1 MKLIVSDIQRF
12 CMHDGPGIRTV
23 VFLKGCPLRCAWCHN
38 PEMQSVKPELLFYNK
53 KCIGCGICKKVCPNG
68 GHAFGETNG
77 HTVDRTLCVTCGK
90 CADACPT
97 GALEVSGRS
106 QTIVELM
113 AEIGR
118 DRAFYGKDGGLTI
131 SGGEPFMQ
139 PEGSAAL
146 LRACK
151 DAGMTTV
158 VETCGQFDPEIIP
171 EIVTLVDLFLFDVK
185 DTDSARH
192 KKYTG
197 VGNELIL
204 SNLRKI
210 DSLGG
215 RTRLRC
221 IIVNTVNN
229 DEKHISML
237 NELRVSLRNCEG
249 IEYLPYHAY
258 GGAKAEFI
266 GRQDNGRNDWIPDS
280 VPENSI

>member
-1 MKLIVSDIQRF
+1 
-12 CMHDGPGIRTV
+12 MHDGPGIRTV

-38 PEMQSVKPELLFYNK
+38 PETQNVRPELLFYSK
-53 KCIGCGICKKVCPNG
+53 KCIGCGICENVCPNRV
-68 GHAFGETNG
+68 HKFDETNG
-77 HTVDRTLCVTCGK
+77 HTIDRKLCVTCGK

-97 GALEVSGRS
+97 GALDICGKYR
-106 QTIVELM
+106 TIEELM
-113 AEIGR
+113 AEIER
-118 DRAFYGKDGGLTI
+118 DRAFYGTDGGLTI

-139 PEGSAAL
+139 PEGSIEL
-146 LRACK
+146 LKACK
-151 DAGMTTV
+151 EAGITTA
-158 VETCGQFDPEIIP
+158 VETCGQFDPAIIP
-171 EIVTLVDLFLFDVK
+171 EIVPLVDLFLFDVK

-210 DSLGG
+210 DALGG

-221 IIVNTVNN
+221 IIVSTVNN
-229 DEKHISML
+229 NAKHISAL
-237 NELRVSLRNCEG
+237 SALRDNLRNCEG